1 MNKEKVF
8 KKYKEKAKDI
18 LSDNERFSRLMD
30 TTSNKLQGIV
40 NNNDKLKEL
49 VDKLSVFLRMVK
61 AQFTGQYR
69 ELPWRTLLLV
79 AGGMLYFVTPLDL
92 IPDFLPALGFTD
104 DLAIIFW
111 IYNSIQEDIE
121 RFQSWENTL
130 ELEVEDES

>member
-1 MNKEKVF
+1 MNKERVF

-18 LSDNERFSRLMD
+18 LNDNERFGRLMD
-30 TTSNKLQGIV
+30 TTSDKLQGIV
-40 NNNDKLKEL
+40 NNNEKLKEL
-49 VDKLSVFLRMVK
+49 VEKVSVFLRMVK

-69 ELPWRTLLLV
+69 ELPWRTLLLL
-79 AGGMLYFVTPLDL
+79 AGGLLYFVTPLDL

-111 IYNSIQEDIE
+111 LYNSIQEDIE